1 MHTYSVWSSERG
13 PQTTAITAS
22 LARAQAERGDRV
34 LVVDF
39 TPPGGG
45 LTEYF
50 GLETQDRYEENIV
63 SHLLEEDTEPF
74 DELIRSAESG
84 VDIVP
89 THDYLAELDS
99 ILEQNAVLSE
109 QSAPRIGYE
118 YPKTEQLHR
127 VLSDSKV
134 FYQYDIILVDSG
146 TGINQCAYNG
156 VYAAPNVLIPFE
168 AGTQVET
175 LESEFETIEE
185 TLDSIEVD
193 VLGTVPTG
201 LESDGTGEYA
211 NNIADVSAELPA
223 TGIGIDD
230 CPSLFEDVRVAK
242 TSFHEFEANEE
253 YRQLED
259 HERDILESVEELAE
273 YVSTELKP
281 PY

>member
-13 PQTTAITAS
+13 PKTTAITAS

-34 LVVDF
+34 LVIDF

-50 GLETQDRYEENIV
+50 GLEKQDRYEENIV
-63 SHLLEEDTEPF
+63 SHLLEEDSEPF
-74 DELIRSAESG
+74 DELVRSAEPG

-134 FYQYDIILVDSG
+134 FYEYDIILIDSG
-146 TGINQCAYNG
+146 VGTDLRVCNG

-168 AGTQVET
+168 AGTAIET
-175 LESEFETIEE
+175 LENEFEAIEE
-185 TLDSIEVD
+185 TIDSIDVD
-193 VLGTVPTG
+193 ALGTIPAG
-201 LESDGTGEYA
+201 LESDEAEELDSA
-211 NNIADVSAELPA
+211 NADSSSDLPA
-223 TGIGIDD
+223 TRIGIED
-230 CPSLFEDVRVAK
+230 CPSLFEDVRVAHK
-242 TSFHEFEANEE
+242 SFHEFESNEE

-259 HERDILESVEELAE
+259 HERNVLESIEELAE

>member
-13 PQTTAITAS
+13 PETTAITAS

-39 TPPGGG
+39 TPPGDG

-50 GLETQDRYEENIV
+50 GLEKQDRYEENIV

-74 DELIRSAESG
+74 DELVRSAEPG

-89 THDYLAELDS
+89 THDYVAELDS

-134 FYQYDIILVDSG
+134 FYQYDIILIDAGVG
-146 TGINQCAYNG
+146 TDLRVCNG

-168 AGTQVET
+168 AGTAIER
-175 LESEFETIEE
+175 LENEFQAIGEA
-185 TLDSIEVD
+185 LDSIDVD
-193 VLGTVPTG
+193 ALGTVPVG
-201 LESDGTGEYA
+201 LESGDAEERDS
-211 NNIADVSAELPA
+211 ADRPSDLPA
-223 TGIGIDD
+223 TGIGIED
-230 CPSLFEDVRVAK
+230 CPSLFEDVRVAHK
-242 TSFHEFEANEE
+242 SFHEFESNEE
-253 YRQLED
+253 YRKLED
-259 HERDILESVEELAE
+259 HERGVLGSIEELAE